1 MSLYY
6 IANFY
11 KDIDYMRLLAV
22 MLEVSDSFFIR
33 VSRTRI
39 EDKYNYGRDD
49 FMKLPKCIISESSRS
64 KYYADMHFQITP
76 ELKMLLKKYFTS
88 GEGLCAFGFY
98 KNNIRIMCVEEKIM
112 TYVLIPDNML
122 EVKEKIK
129 NAGIKIDSF
138 AAIMEPWVINEK
150 GYEYYVKNP
159 NKAKDIKFLM
169 G

>member
-11 KDIDYMRLLAV
+11 KDIDYMKLIEV

-49 FMKLPKCIISESSRS
+49 FMKLSKCIISESSRS

-76 ELKMLLKKYFTS
+76 ELKDLLKKYLTS

-98 KNNIRIMCVEEKIM
+98 KRNVRIMCVEEKIM
-112 TYVLIPDNML
+112 TYIVIPDDML
-122 EVKEKIK
+122 DIKERIK
-129 NAGIKIDSF
+129 ECGINIGSF
-138 AAIMEPWVINEK
+138 AAIMEPWLINEK
-150 GYEYYVKNP
+150 GYEYYAKNP
-159 NKAKDIKFLM
+159 NKAKDTKFLM